1 MTDKSIS
8 IDYTAILSMTSTSP
22 DRIRFPYAN
31 TADVL
36 FYAESLIAE
45 AISTTG
51 YPNTDEGA
59 ERYTADC
66 LGILGK
72 STINAY
78 LTLQTSTTHPRAGL
92 DIEVMTP
99 NGQRLQ
105 THVYASSAGV
115 TAAEIITDYFW
126 DGAPGLR
133 ADANQL
139 FKRQHRDFLRRAM
152 LNGGNGVHE
161 SFRDFCAMFSK
172 IIRKGYSPQG
182 VAAALDQA

>member
-1 MTDKSIS
+1 MTDKKIT
-8 IDYTAILSMTSTSP
+8 IDRAAILSMTSVNPS
-22 DRIRFPYAN
+22 RIRFPYDS
-31 TADVL
+31 TADIL

-45 AISTTG
+45 AMPTIG
-51 YPNTDEGA
+51 YPKTDDGA
-59 ERYTADC
+59 ERYTAAC
-66 LGILGK
+66 LRILGE

-115 TAAEIITDYFW
+115 TAAEIITDYLM

-133 ADANQL
+133 EDARHL

-152 LNGGNGVHE
+152 LNGGNGLRVSLH
-161 SFRDFCAMFSK
+161 DFCTIFSK
-172 IIRKGYSPQG
+172 VVRKGYSPQS
-182 VAAALDQA
+182 VAAALD